1 MKRRAVKNKN
11 RKKRIRGAKLM
22 QILREVW
29 YNKTKKE

>member
-11 RKKRIRGAKLM
+11 RKKRIRAAKLM
-22 QILREVW
+22 QIIREVW